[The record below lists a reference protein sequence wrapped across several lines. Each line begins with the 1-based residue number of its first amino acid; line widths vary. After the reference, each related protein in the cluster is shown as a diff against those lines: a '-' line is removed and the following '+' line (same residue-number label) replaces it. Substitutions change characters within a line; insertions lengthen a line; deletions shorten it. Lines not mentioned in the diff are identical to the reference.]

1 MIYEITDSCGKKVQ
15 VRPKVELYAV
25 KNFMG
30 KKMPGLAIDLVT
42 AGDYPEPYARLTVSF
57 GEFISIK
64 NAAYIDTNN
73 CRFAEQLLQYGF
85 AQDTGLKTRSG
96 YCQYPLWLFKED
108 FLKEHGVENYQK
120 YSDAYDEYMNPYTSE
135 AEETDENQEIG
146 GMKQ

>member
-108 FLKEHGVENYQK
+108 FLKEHGAENYQK
-120 YSDAYDEYMNPYTSE
+120 YSDAYDEYMNPYTSDV
-135 AEETDENQEIG
+135 EETDENQEIG